1 LPQIF
6 FQQAEKLGEN
16 PFLWAKKDGLYQA
29 WTWARVQREVICLA
43 RALADLGVKP
53 QDRVLLV
60 SENRPEWF
68 VADFA
73 IMALGAITVPAYTT
87 NRARDHLH
95 LLQDSGASV
104 AIVSNEQLARPLREA
119 LRQAPHCAHL
129 IAIELPSADAAAGPA
144 PLFWPELLEGGE
156 EFAGSLEARISR
168 IAREDVACLIYTSG
182 TGGAPKGVML
192 SHGNILANCLSAY
205 DLLEQYGLGHE
216 VFLSFLPLSHSYEHT
231 AGHVFPMTIGAEIY
245 YAEGVE
251 SLLTNLG

>member
-1 LPQIF
+1 MDYKRAASLPQIF

-29 WTWARVQREVICLA
+29 WTWARLQREVICLA

-119 LRQAPHCAHL
+119 LRQAPH
-129 IAIELPSADAAAGPA
+129 
-144 PLFWPELLEGGE
+144 
-156 EFAGSLEARISR
+156 
-168 IAREDVACLIYTSG
+168 
-182 TGGAPKGVML
+182 
-192 SHGNILANCLSAY
+192 
-205 DLLEQYGLGHE
+205 
-216 VFLSFLPLSHSYEHT
+216 
-231 AGHVFPMTIGAEIY
+231 
-245 YAEGVE
+245 
-251 SLLTNLG
+251 